1 MVKKSLLARFFRR
14 GGDAGTIDV
23 RESRGGNRVAAKDR
37 GVASEPRV
45 RVEPA
50 PAPPAAR
57 KPIAR
62 EEQVVEV
69 KEARPTPI
77 ANGSSADR
85 AESPAPAPAPAK
97 SEAPAVKAEPPAA
110 PKTVAVD
117 ATAVRREE
125 ELRSTIQQGLQGIN
139 SVLDGIDRKIDRQ
152 QKTSEE
158 LVVSVR
164 QIPDIIKDSPDA
176 SKAGL
181 ELLARISTVLENQG
195 RATADLLAKMN
206 DLPSTV
212 EQLQAHLSEQV
223 SELAKS
229 NRNVDK
235 TMHDTQRQ
243 LSNAF
248 HEVRKTV
255 DQATSESERKQQ
267 QMVTELRS
275 QQAKQDQ
282 RVADLL
288 ARQASATKMVV
299 FLLVLS
305 IVALLLVVRQLSG

>member
-57 KPIAR
+57 KPVAR

-85 AESPAPAPAPAK
+85 VESPAPAPAKAEP
-97 SEAPAVKAEPPAA
+97 PAVKAEPPAA